1 MFFNQKW
8 FTQLSRKDLWQKV
21 IFEKVAR
28 LTMSGIN
35 QCNIACK
42 IGSMKRKKVTEGQQN
57 VFQKW
62 LMQLRK

>member
-1 MFFNQKW
+1 MVYSTEQKR
-8 FTQLSRKDLWQKV
+8 FMAESYFR
-21 IFEKVAR
+21 KVAR